1 MVKIS
6 LKQLVYLAESKTN
19 GSLFIALI
27 KVIFISGWGCLFTC
41 APAVSQLIKKNKHK
55 TQKIVS

>member
-19 GSLFIALI
+19 GSLFIVLI
-27 KVIFISGWGCLFTC
+27 KVILYRAGVVYL
-41 APAVSQLIKKNKHK
+41 PVPLQYRNL
-55 TQKIVS
+55 